1 MKKNIHET
9 FEEFWQNSGLA
20 AFADTPEKVD
30 HYRKQFERELKYRE
44 ECNYFEPEEIVFD
57 TTFVGE
63 YNKRLFDIFE
73 IDKIEEGQIFVL
85 VKASFEPEYLLKFS
99 IIDEQYVCSHHQL
112 SAQFWAAQYAETMP
126 AKISMNRAQCA
137 LEFTQGKQLF
147 RVLHQ
152 MIEDARPSANK
163 MIVLDGVRY
172 SVFVRK
178 FGGIKKFIKHSP
190 PETSATGLCI
200 AVFDQIIALI
210 HEPESGSADFVAAL
224 DALTDKIDG

>member
-1 MKKNIHET
+1 MKKNIPET
-9 FEEFWQNSGLA
+9 FEEFMQSSGLA

-63 YNKRLFDIFE
+63 YNKKLFEIFE
-73 IDKIEEGQIFVL
+73 IDKIEEGQIIVL

-99 IIDEQYVCSHHQL
+99 IIGEQYVCSHHQL
-112 SAQFWAAQYAETMP
+112 SEQFWAAQYADAVP
-126 AKISMNRAQCA
+126 KKITMNRAQCE
-137 LEFTQGKQLF
+137 LEITQGEQLF
-147 RVLHQ
+147 RLLHQ
-152 MIEDARPSANK
+152 MIEDARPSPNK
-163 MIVLDGVRY
+163 GFVIDGVRY

-200 AVFDQIIALI
+200 AVFDQLIAFI
-210 HEPESGSADFVAAL
+210 HEPESGSAAFVAAL
-224 DALTDKIDG
+224 DALTDKIEG